1 MTRPKVY
8 QTEAIV
14 LNRHRFGE
22 ADQLLVLFTP
32 YRGKLKAVAKGAL
45 RPKSKLGGH
54 LEPLCHSLLML
65 AEGRNLDTVSQCQ
78 TINSFL
84 PLREDLW
91 RTSCALYA
99 AELVDHFS
107 MENQE
112 NYPLYKLLL
121 NTLERLCQASLPQGG
136 QIALRYFEL
145 HFLNYT
151 GYRPELQVC
160 LSCQQPLEPVP
171 NYFSA
176 SGGGV
181 LCPECRH
188 SQSLAQPLSVNALK
202 VLRHFQQN
210 TYSKASRLRLDPQLQ
225 SELERLMRSYIN
237 YLLEYKIKS
246 AAWMD
251 RLSKQL
257 PTT

>member
-32 YRGKLKAVAKGAL
+32 HRGKLRAVAKGAL

-65 AEGRNLDTVSQCQ
+65 AEGRNLDIVSQCQ
-78 TINSFL
+78 TINGFL

-107 MENQE
+107 VENLE

-121 NTLERLCQASLPQGG
+121 NTLERLCQTGPPQGG

-145 HFLNYT
+145 RFLTYT
-151 GYRPELQVC
+151 GYQPELQVC
-160 LSCQQPLEPVP
+160 LNCQQPLEPVP

-181 LCPECRH
+181 LCPLCRH
-188 SQSLAQPLSVNALK
+188 SEPLVQPLSVNTLK
-202 VLRHFQQN
+202 VLRYFQQSN
-210 TYSKASRLRLDPQLQ
+210 YSKAIRLRLDPQLQ
-225 SELERLMRSYIN
+225 QELERLMRSYIT

-246 AAWMD
+246 AAWLD
-251 RLSKQL
+251 RLSKQV
-257 PTT
+257 

>member
-1 MTRPKVY
+1 MIRHKVY

-32 YRGKLKAVAKGAL
+32 HRGKVKAVAKGAL

-65 AEGRNLDTVSQCQ
+65 SEGQNLDTVSQCQ
-78 TINSFL
+78 SIDSFL

-99 AELVDHFS
+99 AELVDHFI

-112 NYPLYKLLL
+112 NYSLYKLLL
-121 NTLERLCQASLPQGG
+121 STLERLCQIEPPHGG
-136 QIALRYFEL
+136 QIVLRYFEL
-145 HFLNYT
+145 QFLDYT

-160 LSCQQPLEPVP
+160 LNCRKPLEPIL
-171 NYFSA
+171 NFFSV

-188 SQSLAQPLSVNALK
+188 SQPLAQPISVNALK

-210 TYSKASRLRLDPQLQ
+210 PFSKASRLKLDPQLQ

-251 RLSKQL
+251 RLSRQG
-257 PTT
+257 

>member
-32 YRGKLKAVAKGAL
+32 HRGKLKAIAKGAL

-65 AEGRNLDTVSQCQ
+65 SEGRNLDTVSQCQ

-107 MENQE
+107 VEDQE

-121 NTLERLCQASLPQGG
+121 NTLERLCQASPTKGG
-136 QIALRYFEL
+136 QIALRYFEMQ
-145 HFLNYT
+145 FLNYT
-151 GYRPELQVC
+151 GYQPELQVC
-160 LSCQQPLEPVP
+160 LNCQKPLEPVP

-181 LCPECRH
+181 LCPTCRH
-188 SQSLAQPLSVNALK
+188 SEPLAQPLSVNALK
-202 VLRHFQQN
+202 VLRYLRQN
-210 TYSKASRLRLDPQLQ
+210 SYSKAVRLRLDPQLQ
-225 SELERLMRSYIN
+225 QELERLLRSYIS

-246 AAWMD
+246 AAWLD
-251 RLSKQL
+251 RMSKQ
-257 PTT
+257 T